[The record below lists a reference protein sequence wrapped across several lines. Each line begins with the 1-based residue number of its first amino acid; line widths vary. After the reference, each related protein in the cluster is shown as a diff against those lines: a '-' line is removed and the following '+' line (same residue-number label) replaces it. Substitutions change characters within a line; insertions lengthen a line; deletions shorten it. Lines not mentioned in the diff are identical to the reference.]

1 MKPILA
7 LNAFDMR
14 AAAAKGALQGLL
26 RQRAQVFGSASVL
39 FYEQPLQLVRGQG
52 CWLYDAQGVAYLDAY
67 NNVSSVGH
75 CHPRVVEA
83 ATRQLGQLNVH
94 SRYLDPGII
103 EFAQELLATVP
114 AALSN
119 ITFTCTGSEAN
130 DLALRLA
137 AHFTGADGVI
147 VTESAYHGNTAR
159 VTEVSPSSFAD
170 WVQPQHVRTI
180 PAPDPHRASS
190 AGLAQRFASDVIA
203 AIADL
208 ERHGHRFSALLI
220 DSIFS
225 SDGVF
230 ADPPGFL
237 RDTVEAVHRANGL
250 VIADE
255 VQPGFARTGASFW
268 GFQRHGIEPDIIS
281 MGKPM
286 GNGFP
291 MAATITRPEI
301 LDALCAKVGYFNTFA
316 GSAVAAAV
324 GRAVL
329 QVIAE
334 EGLMENARRVGEYL
348 TRCLLEVAARHAEI
362 VDVRGAGL
370 YLGVEL
376 GEPVAGSPAPART
389 AAVINGLRARRVLI
403 GAAGRF
409 GTVLKIRPP
418 LCFSVEH
425 ADRLVAA
432 LDEVLSE
439 AP

>member
-7 LNAFDMR
+7 LNAFDMK
-14 AAAAKGALQGLL
+14 AAAAGGTLEGLL

-39 FYEQPLQLVRGQG
+39 FYEQPLQFVRGQG

-67 NNVSSVGH
+67 NNVPCVGH

-94 SRYLDPGII
+94 TRYLDPGII

-114 AALSN
+114 ATLSN

-170 WVQPQHVRTI
+170 WVQPPHVRTI
-180 PAPDPHRASS
+180 PAPDRRRASS
-190 AGLAQRFASDVIA
+190 GGLAQGFASAVTA

-208 ERHGHRFSALLI
+208 ERHGHRLSALLI

-237 RDTVEAVHRANGL
+237 RDTVDAVHRANGL

-268 GFQRHGIEPDIIS
+268 GFQRHGIQPDIIS

-324 GRAVL
+324 GRTVL
-329 QVIAE
+329 QVIVE
-334 EGLMENARRVGEYL
+334 EDLMENARRVGDYL
-348 TRCLLEVAARHAEI
+348 TQCLLELAARHPEV
-362 VDVRGAGL
+362 VDVRGVGL

-376 GEPVAGSPAPART
+376 GESGAGSPAPART